1 MDQIEQI
8 FEELNY
14 PSGPR
19 LKKVLTA
26 RGIAFDAKEVDK
38 LVRGESTRQVQAAAP
53 FFKGKI
59 WSADLNDRWF
69 ADLIDFTAA
78 PSDGGKRT
86 PLEATKDN
94 ERYILVVQDVF
105 SRRLW
110 ARALKSKR
118 AEEVAG
124 AFGNILRDSG
134 VKPRSLTTDGGSEF
148 SSVFKGLVA
157 RNDIEIHTKDKF
169 EPNVIST
176 LDIAIGY
183 LKKALVR
190 VARKKR
196 TDDWASILDAVVQ
209 GQNKLPND
217 SYLEGETPASV
228 PGDQAQIDYLRK
240 KNIEF
245 IKHNEQLR
253 ETRQDKLEDK
263 GSFRVSIPKAAHFS
277 RGFKPSWSQE
287 VYKVDTVDGHTVT
300 DDRGK
305 TFKTKFTQ
313 PIADATD
320 DAGPVA
326 MESRSSKQT
335 TDKQRLLLQDFAD
348 RVIERFR
355 IGNTVPL
362 SAVALF
368 LNPYGLRSRLLE
380 ARLNMRA
387 PVANFLRLFPDK
399 FRVTSTAGASSVK
412 IINPIIPGR
421 QRLRRVQF

>member
-1 MDQIEQI
+1 MNAVESV

-19 LKKVLTA
+19 LKRVLQQ
-26 RGIAFDAKEVDK
+26 RGIAFDSKQVDALAK
-38 LVRGESTRQVQAAAP
+38 GESTRQVQAAAP
-53 FFKGKI
+53 LFKGKI
-59 WSADLNDRWF
+59 WSEDLNDRWF

-78 PSDGGKRT
+78 PSDGGKKT
-86 PLEATKDN
+86 PLEVTKDN

-118 AEEVAG
+118 AEEVAE
-124 AFGNILRDSG
+124 AFEGILRDSG
-134 VKPRSLTTDGGSEF
+134 ETPRSLTTDGGSEF
-148 SSVFKGLVA
+148 SKVFKDLVA
-157 RNDIEIHTKDKF
+157 RNDIEIHTKDRY

-190 VARKKR
+190 VARKKQ
-196 TDDWASILDAVVQ
+196 TNDWASILDAVVQ

-228 PGDQAQIDYLRK
+228 PGDQTQIAHLQE

-253 ETRQDKLEDK
+253 QNRQDKLEDK
-263 GSFRVSIPKAAHFS
+263 GSFRVAIPKAVHFS

-287 VYKVDTVDGHTVT
+287 VHKVVTVDGHVVT
-300 DDRGK
+300 DDQGK

-313 PIADATD
+313 PIADATN

-326 MESRSSKQT
+326 MESRSSQQT

-348 RVIERFR
+348 RVVERFR
-355 IGNTVPL
+355 TGNTVPL
-362 SAVALF
+362 SVVALF
-368 LNPYGLRSRLLE
+368 LGKPWRSKLLE

-412 IINPIIPGR
+412 ILNPIIPGMR
-421 QRLRRVQF
+421 RLRRRI

>member
-1 MDQIEQI
+1 MNEVEEI

-14 PSGPR
+14 PSAPR
-19 LKKVLTA
+19 LKRVLQQ
-26 RGIAFDAKEVDK
+26 RGIAFDPKEVDRLAK
-38 LVRGESTRQVQAAAP
+38 GESVRQVQAAP
-53 FFKGKI
+53 PLFKGKI
-59 WSADLNDRWF
+59 WSSDLNDRWF

-78 PSDGGKRT
+78 PSDGGAKT
-86 PLEATKDN
+86 SLEATKDN

-110 ARALKSKR
+110 ARALKSKQ
-118 AEEVAG
+118 AEEVAE
-124 AFGNILRDSG
+124 AFGDILRDSG
-134 VKPRSLTTDGGSEF
+134 EKPRSLTTDGGSEF
-148 SSVFKGLVA
+148 SNVFKDLVA
-157 RNDIEIHTKDKF
+157 RNDIEIHTKDRY

-190 VARKKR
+190 VARKKS
-196 TDDWASILDAVVQ
+196 TNDWASILDAVVQ

-217 SYLEGETPASV
+217 SYLEGKTPASV
-228 PGDQAQIDYLRK
+228 PGDPDQIAHLQE
-240 KNIEF
+240 KNLDF

-253 ETRQDKLEDK
+253 QSRQEKLEDK
-263 GSFRVSIPKAAHFS
+263 ESFRVVIPKAVHFS

-287 VYKVDTVDGHTVT
+287 VHKVATVDGHTVT
-300 DDRGK
+300 DDRGQ

-313 PIADATD
+313 PIAEATY

-335 TDKQRLLLQDFAD
+335 TDKQRLMLQDFAD
-348 RVIERFR
+348 RVVERYR
-355 IGNTVPL
+355 TGTTVPL
-362 SAVALF
+362 SVVALF
-368 LNPYGLRSRLLE
+368 LGRPWKAKLLE

-399 FRVTSTAGASSVK
+399 FLVTSVAGASNVK
-412 IINPIIPGR
+412 ILNPIIPGR
-421 QRLRRVQF
+421 QRLRRMR